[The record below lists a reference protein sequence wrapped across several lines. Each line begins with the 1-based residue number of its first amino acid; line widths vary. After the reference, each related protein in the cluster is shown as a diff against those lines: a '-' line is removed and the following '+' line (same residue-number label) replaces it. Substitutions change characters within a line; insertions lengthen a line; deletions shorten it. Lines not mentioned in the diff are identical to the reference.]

1 LGYLKR
7 RGRIVQ
13 KKKDELDEYASNLET
28 NCQTKD
34 INAKNHY
41 YTVDIVMIS
50 IQLLIKCGT
59 SFRGVEKEGK
69 ELLPRPSTI
78 KWQTAFA
85 WIGYNGFKEN

>member
-1 LGYLKR
+1 VRLLHKLGLSQEK
-7 RGRIVQ
+7 GEDSSE
-13 KKKDELDEYASNLET
+13 KKDELDEYASNLET

-59 SFRGVEKEGK
+59 SFRGEHPSFYFLGK
-69 ELLPRPSTI
+69 DKLNMRS
-78 KWQTAFA
+78 
-85 WIGYNGFKEN
+85 